1 MLLYWYH
8 MHMVVRWMMMAHR
21 DKPKYCKQ
29 TIVRTFKH
37 NLSDVNK
44 QLYKLSNTIYQLVVS
59 WSVTLV
65 QREIKSQHSSHFSA
79 GSYDAFTTLMVVIIF
94 QLVEQTASQSF
105 SKQHSMNP
113 HFLDQCSWVGGLII
127 WRKNVQARN
136 KHNISMILVS
146 NHWKLSR

>member
-1 MLLYWYH
+1 MLIGPIPCPSRHNYALVLVSYSWLYDEWWWH
-8 MHMVVRWMMMAHR
+8 
-21 DKPKYCKQ
+21 
-29 TIVRTFKH
+29 TET
-37 NLSDVNK
+37 NLNIVNK
-44 QLYKLSNTIYQLVVS
+44 QLYKLSNTIYQLEVR
-59 WSVTLV
+59 WSVTLLEK
-65 QREIKSQHSSHFSA
+65 EIKSQHSSHFSA

-94 QLVEQTASQSF
+94 QLVERTASQSF